1 MLFID
6 ERVPVIQSSPY
17 HFNSLSGS
25 QVFVIDDDYE
35 VRRSL
40 SALLSAASLSY
51 RCYEKA
57 SDFLDQ
63 YQDTG
68 PSCIVT
74 DVRMPEMSGLQMLE
88 RMRDHGIHHPVIV
101 TTGFSEVETVIRAF
115 RDGAIDVFEKPISG
129 TLLLER
135 IHSAIEKDQ
144 IEREQRARAREIR
157 LKMTGLS
164 KRELQVMGMLIA
176 GQSNKEIAWQ
186 LKLSDKTVA
195 AHRAKLLCKLEFDS
209 LTEMV
214 TDLTRLNLTAEV
226 TKEAA

>member
-1 MLFID
+1 MM
-6 ERVPVIQSSPY
+6 SSKALRY
-17 HFNSLSGS
+17 TSLSDH
-25 QVFVIDDDYE
+25 QVLVIDDDPE

-40 SALLSAASLSY
+40 SALLSAADLPY
-51 RCYEKA
+51 RCFEKA
-57 SDFLDQ
+57 TDFLEQ

-68 PSCIVT
+68 PACIVT

-88 RMRDHGIHHPVIV
+88 RMRDHGINHPVIV

-135 IHSAIEKDQ
+135 IHIALEKDSF
-144 IEREQRARAREIR
+144 ERKHRARAHEIR
-157 LKMTGLS
+157 LKMAELS
-164 KRELQVMGMLIA
+164 KREMQVMGMLLV

-186 LKLSDKTVA
+186 LKLSDKTIA
-195 AHRAKLLCKLEFDS
+195 AHRAKLLSKLAFDS

-214 TDLTRLNLTAEV
+214 TDLTRLNLAEEI
-226 TKEAA
+226 TLRAA